1 MINQSTY
8 TAADLPNTTVD
19 SGRFTELVSVP
30 EIRKRIKAVI
40 NEEAPVTEWLLIKRV
55 INSFQV
61 YKAGGKI
68 RPFMEEILRGMKLKT
83 SEDETGTVYW
93 KSSQNPKTWNKVRTF
108 GRYEETCRDVTL
120 VPTVEIANALE
131 FILQREAMEAD
142 DLIRTTAAFLGYTRM
157 GSNVRA
163 GMERGLKYALKQK
176 KIRASRQGIYDLS
189 QKSSR

>member
-8 TAADLPNTTVD
+8 TAADLPSTAVD

-30 EIRKRIKAVI
+30 EVKARIKTVI
-40 NEEAPVTEWLLIKRV
+40 REEGPITEWLLIKRV

-68 RPFMEEILRGMKLKT
+68 RPFMEEILRGMKLKI

-93 KSSQNPKTWNKVRTF
+93 NSSQNPKTWNKVRTF
-108 GRYEETCRDVTL
+108 GKYEETCRDVTL
-120 VPTVEIANALE
+120 VPTVEIANAFE
-131 FILQREAMEAD
+131 YILQREAMDQDE
-142 DLIRTTAAFLGYTRM
+142 LIRTTAAFLGYTRM

-163 GMERGLKYALKQK
+163 GMERGLK
-176 KIRASRQGIYDLS
+176 
-189 QKSSR
+189 